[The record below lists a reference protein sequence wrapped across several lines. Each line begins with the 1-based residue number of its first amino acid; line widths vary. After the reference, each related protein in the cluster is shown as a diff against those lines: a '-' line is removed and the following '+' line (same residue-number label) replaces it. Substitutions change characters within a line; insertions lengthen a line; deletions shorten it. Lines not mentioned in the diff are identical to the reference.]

1 MVNPITRQLAI
12 TVPSDRR
19 VGSRREEEGEE
30 EEAETF
36 GGARS
41 TCGEKRG
48 RSRGQ
53 FAVNVG
59 RRCASIVLR
68 LG

>member
-36 GGARS
+36 GGATGAIARAICS
-41 TCGEKRG
+41 ECRPEMREH
-48 RSRGQ
+48 R
-53 FAVNVG
+53 A
-59 RRCASIVLR
+59 
-68 LG
+68 